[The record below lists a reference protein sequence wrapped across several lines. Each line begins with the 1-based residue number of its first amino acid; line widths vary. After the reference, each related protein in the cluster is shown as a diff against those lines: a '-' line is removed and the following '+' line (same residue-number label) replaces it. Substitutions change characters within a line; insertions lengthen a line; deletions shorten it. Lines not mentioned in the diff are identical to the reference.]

1 MKGRKIMRIKHK
13 TERIE
18 YVNSE
23 PVDYH
28 YTMYFPDDPKGF
40 KISELIEVLQHIY
53 TDKGDEYIQATHMY
67 VDDMLCNSINAVR
80 VCEWANGKTIGFYTY
95 NL

>member
-1 MKGRKIMRIKHK
+1 MRIEHY

-28 YTMYFPDDPKGF
+28 YTIYFPDDRKGF

-53 TDKGDEYIQATHMY
+53 TNKGDEYIQATEMY
-67 VDDMLCNSINAVR
+67 VDDMYRNNINAVR
-80 VCEWANGKTIGFYTY
+80 VREWANGKTVGFYTY
-95 NL
+95 RLM

>member
-1 MKGRKIMRIKHK
+1 MTIEHK

-28 YTMYFPDDPKGF
+28 YTIYFPDDPKGF

-53 TDKGDEYIQATHMY
+53 TDKGDEYIRATPMWI
-67 VDDMLCNSINAVR
+67 DDMYPNNINAVR
-80 VCEWANGKTIGFYTY
+80 VREWADGKTIGFYTY

>member
-1 MKGRKIMRIKHK
+1 MRIKHK

-28 YTMYFPDDPKGF
+28 YTYYYPDDPKGF

-53 TDKGDEYIQATHMY
+53 TDKGDEYIRATRMWI
-67 VDDMLCNSINAVR
+67 DDMWGNNIDEVC
-80 VCEWANGKTIGFYTY
+80 VCEWEDKQAISFDAHCR
-95 NL
+95 L